1 MKPLIRMSLWFYS
14 MVITW
19 VFLAAI
25 LFMVDTTECKNCGFK
40 AIFNFGDSNTDTGG
54 FWAAFPAQ
62 GPPHGMTYFKK
73 PVGRATD
80 GRVILDF
87 LAQGLGLPFLS
98 PYLQSIGSDYRHG
111 ANFATL
117 ASTVRLPQTSL
128 FVTGVSPFSLEIQLR
143 QMKEF
148 KVKVDEHHHKGKTN
162 LPSPDIFGKSLYT
175 FYIGQND
182 FTGNLARIGISGVK
196 EYLPRVVSQ
205 IASTIKEIHALGGRT
220 FWVLNLAPIGCYPAF
235 LVELPHNTSDIDQFG
250 CLISYNNAVVDY
262 NNMLKAALAK
272 TRKEIGDANVV
283 YVDTH
288 AVLLDL
294 FQHPTSYGLKY
305 GTKAC
310 CGYGG
315 GAYNFN
321 QQLFCGNTKQINGTK
336 VTAKACEDPQN
347 YVSWDGIHAT
357 DAANKLTAYSILN
370 GSYFDPPFPLHHYC
384 DIQPIG

>member
-1 MKPLIRMSLWFYS
+1 
-14 MVITW
+14 MVNIW
-19 VFLAAI
+19 VILGTML
-25 LFMVDTTECKNCGFK
+25 LFMVAKTECKKCAFK

-62 GPPHGMTYFKK
+62 APPHGMTYFKK

-80 GRVILDF
+80 GRVVVDF
-87 LAQGLGLPFLS
+87 LAQAFNLPFLS
-98 PYLQSIGSDYRHG
+98 PYLKSIGSDYKYG
-111 ANFATL
+111 VNFATL

-143 QMKEF
+143 QMQEF
-148 KVKVDEHHHKGKTN
+148 KAKVDELPRKGKTN
-162 LPSPDIFGKSLYT
+162 LPSPNIFGKSLYT

-182 FTGNLARIGISGVK
+182 FTGNLARLGISGVK
-196 EYLPRVVSQ
+196 EFLPQVVSL
-205 IASTIKEIHALGGRT
+205 ISSTIKEIYALGGRT

-250 CLISYNNAVVDY
+250 CMISYNNAVVDY
-262 NNMLKAALAK
+262 NNMLKAALAQ
-272 TRKEIGDANVV
+272 TRKKLADANVV

-288 AVLLDL
+288 AVLLEL
-294 FQHPTSYGLKY
+294 FQHPTSHGLKY
-305 GTKAC
+305 GTKSC
-310 CGYGG
+310 CGYGD

-321 QQLFCGNTKQINGTK
+321 QQVFCGNTKQVNGK
-336 VTAKACEDPQN
+336 NVTAKACEDPQN

-357 DAANKLTAYSILN
+357 DAANKVTAYAILN
-370 GSYFDPPFPLHHYC
+370 GSYFDPPFPLHKYC

>member
-1 MKPLIRMSLWFYS
+1 MSTLRSYNP
-14 MVITW
+14 MVNIW
-19 VFLAAI
+19 VVFGATTM
-25 LFMVDTTECKNCGFK
+25 LFMVATTECKKCAFE

-62 GPPHGMTYFKK
+62 APPNGMTYFKK

-80 GRVILDF
+80 GRVIVDF
-87 LAQGLGLPFLS
+87 L
-98 PYLQSIGSDYRHG
+98 
-111 ANFATL
+111 
-117 ASTVRLPQTSL
+117 
-128 FVTGVSPFSLEIQLR
+128 
-143 QMKEF
+143 
-148 KVKVDEHHHKGKTN
+148 GKTS

-182 FTGNLARIGISGVK
+182 FTGNLARLGISGVK
-196 EYLPRVVSQ
+196 EFLPQVISQ
-205 IASTIKEIHALGGRT
+205 IASTIKEIYALGGRT

-235 LVELPHNTSDIDQFG
+235 LVELPHNTSDIDKLG
-250 CLISYNNAVVDY
+250 CMISYNNAVVDY
-262 NNMLKAALAK
+262 NNMLKAALAQ
-272 TRKEIGDANVV
+272 TRKELADANLV

-288 AVLLDL
+288 AVLLEL
-294 FQHPTSYGLKY
+294 FQHPTSHGLRY

-321 QQLFCGNTKQINGTK
+321 QQVFCGNTKQVNGKT
-336 VTAKACEDPQN
+336 VTAKACQNPQN

-357 DAANKLTAYSILN
+357 DAANKLTAYAILN
-370 GSYFDPPFPLHHYC
+370 GSYFDPPFPLRDYC

>member
-1 MKPLIRMSLWFYS
+1 
-14 MVITW
+14 MVNIW
-19 VFLAAI
+19 VVFGATTM
-25 LFMVDTTECKNCGFK
+25 LFMVATTECKKCAFE

-62 GPPHGMTYFKK
+62 APPNGMTYFKK

-80 GRVILDF
+80 GRVIVDF
-87 LAQGLGLPFLS
+87 LAQALDLPFLS
-98 PYLQSIGSDYRHG
+98 PYLQSIGSDYKH
-111 ANFATL
+111 
-117 ASTVRLPQTSL
+117 VRLPQTSL

-148 KVKVDEHHHKGKTN
+148 KAKVDELPHKGKTS

-182 FTGNLARIGISGVK
+182 FTGNLARLGISGVK
-196 EYLPRVVSQ
+196 EFLPQVISQ
-205 IASTIKEIHALGGRT
+205 IASTIKEIYALGGRT

-235 LVELPHNTSDIDQFG
+235 LVELPHNTSDIDKLG
-250 CLISYNNAVVDY
+250 CMISYNNAVVDY
-262 NNMLKAALAK
+262 NNMLKAALAQ
-272 TRKEIGDANVV
+272 TRKELADANLV

-288 AVLLDL
+288 AVLLEL
-294 FQHPTSYGLKY
+294 FQHPTSHGLRY

-321 QQLFCGNTKQINGTK
+321 QQVFCGNTKQVNGKT
-336 VTAKACEDPQN
+336 VTAKACQNPQN

-357 DAANKLTAYSILN
+357 DAANKLTAYAILN
-370 GSYFDPPFPLHHYC
+370 GSYFDPPFPLRDYC

>member
-1 MKPLIRMSLWFYS
+1 MSSLRSYNS
-14 MVITW
+14 MVNIW
-19 VFLAAI
+19 VILGTML
-25 LFMVDTTECKNCGFK
+25 LFMVAKTECKKCAFK

-62 GPPHGMTYFKK
+62 APPHGMTYFKK

-80 GRVILDF
+80 GRVVVDF
-87 LAQGLGLPFLS
+87 LAQAFNLPFLS
-98 PYLQSIGSDYRHG
+98 PYLKSIGSDYKHG
-111 ANFATL
+111 VNFATL

-143 QMKEF
+143 QMQEF
-148 KVKVDEHHHKGKTN
+148 KAKVDELPRKGKTN
-162 LPSPDIFGKSLYT
+162 LPSPNIFGKSLYT

-182 FTGNLARIGISGVK
+182 FTGNLARLGISGVK
-196 EYLPRVVSQ
+196 EFLPQVVSL
-205 IASTIKEIHALGGRT
+205 ISSTIKEIYALGGRT

-250 CLISYNNAVVDY
+250 CMISYNNAVVDY
-262 NNMLKAALAK
+262 NNMLKAALAQ
-272 TRKEIGDANVV
+272 TRKKLADANVV

-288 AVLLDL
+288 AVLLEL
-294 FQHPTSYGLKY
+294 FQHPTSHGLKY
-305 GTKAC
+305 GTKSC
-310 CGYGG
+310 CGYGD

-321 QQLFCGNTKQINGTK
+321 QQVFCGNTKQVNGK
-336 VTAKACEDPQN
+336 NVTAKACEDPQN

-357 DAANKLTAYSILN
+357 DAANKVTAYAILN
-370 GSYFDPPFPLHHYC
+370 GSYFDPPFPLHKYC